1 LGSEVLVVQFAHL
14 VLVQPVHSA
23 DLGLVVQEQHQE
35 PEERQERHLGLV
47 ADQEREERQ
56 ERLPLAF
63 SDRTDKTISLWSSIK
78 RF

>member
-1 LGSEVLVVQFAHL
+1 VVRFVHL

-35 PEERQERHLGLV
+35 PEERQERLV
-47 ADQEREERQ
+47 VDQEREERQ